1 MTHQISCVPPL
12 TARGQDDGYYRP
24 SMEPAKKKVPA
35 WLLGLVIATILFV
48 LVVLVFDAFGIDDEP
63 VVGSMPPAITL
74 PV

>member
-1 MTHQISCVPPL
+1 
-12 TARGQDDGYYRP
+12 
-24 SMEPAKKKVPA
+24 MEPAKKKVPA